1 MQMKPIL
8 DVAPATKIALRSCW
22 KNAHGKHDLK
32 AHLIRSKCRKRVPA
46 GDAVSL
52 PQDVY
57 GSAQTGDSMPSVAIW
72 PNTGLIGPKSKTRPK
87 KLIALLDDESNG
99 LPDLVCST
107 ARMHIGH
114 IDAFSAKIGVFDKQV
129 KMTEIRERGKV
140 WGRSPKV
147 EQ

>member
-1 MQMKPIL
+1 
-8 DVAPATKIALRSCW
+8 
-22 KNAHGKHDLK
+22 
-32 AHLIRSKCRKRVPA
+32 
-46 GDAVSL
+46 
-52 PQDVY
+52 
-57 GSAQTGDSMPSVAIW
+57 MPSVAIW